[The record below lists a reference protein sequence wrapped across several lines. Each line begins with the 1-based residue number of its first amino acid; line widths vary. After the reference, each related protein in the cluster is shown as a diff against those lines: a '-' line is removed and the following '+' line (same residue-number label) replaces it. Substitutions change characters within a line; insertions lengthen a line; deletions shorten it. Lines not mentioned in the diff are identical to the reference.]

1 MGSSSVVEGLVL
13 SRDRSQVAVTEDQH
27 PVGDLR
33 LGGEREPF
41 GAGVR
46 AGTAGRDHTAST
58 PAGEPFPG
66 QQPGERAG
74 SRLARTLSVAIRGF
88 THPGPASARTYDGQ
102 DWARRPVPA
111 IKPQVRRHMTASGQ
125 AVCKT
130 VGLAYDGSNPSPA
143 TTSENGP
150 RPGVSPASQT
160 VVRCVILCH
169 GRSGDV
175 AAPRWLRTYSGRIR
189 GWRSGSP
196 NRLLRTLPGV

>member
-1 MGSSSVVEGLVL
+1 VVHGDDPAGQEPAKLSSAWPMLQEDDRNDRPGDIGQSNDVRSQPNDYGGFVVEEWLDCWRTTL
-13 SRDRSQVAVTEDQH
+13 RRTFSQVN
-27 PVGDLR
+27 GDLS
-33 LGGEREPF
+33 GCP
-41 GAGVR
+41 GA
-46 AGTAGRDHTAST
+46 
-58 PAGEPFPG
+58 P
-66 QQPGERAG
+66 
-74 SRLARTLSVAIRGF
+74 
-88 THPGPASARTYDGQ
+88 
-102 DWARRPVPA
+102 
-111 IKPQVRRHMTASGQ
+111 
-125 AVCKT
+125 CKT
-130 VGLAYDGSNPSPA
+130 VGLAYDGSNPSPT